1 MANNE
6 LNIHDANLE
15 DLQKTAD
22 RYSEPEGL
30 AASQPE
36 SPAEAA
42 DQYAEPEYSE
52 SSGQQKTADQHS
64 RPEAPAASDQPEDPL
79 AALRRA
85 LKAREDAKLEAPI
98 PSLETQA
105 AEARLALGI
114 GRTAFRAVDML
125 ENPTGKPPADSLGD
139 PESNSERSD
148 SSELA
153 DESVERADGDSDEA
167 KELDEQNKQNGS
179 PDKNKDEDED
189 EERSD
194 KESSEV
200 LKSLADSTN
209 HRLQAMADT
218 VENAINTIRARNRD
232 YVSLSSGD
240 MQRLV
245 SNVPDMLNGFVGAV
259 KGAIGSLPLAEASR
273 LNDAV
278 DEIRHRLTVLDNVI
292 AEHVIAEHVIAE
304 QRWNGVS
311 NDDYLRRTRELGDSI
326 AGLQNF
332 MNAAVSR
339 QNQAETDDAYS
350 RGKRAGQY
358 IAGD

>member
-1 MANNE
+1 MANNK
-6 LNIHDANLE
+6 LNIHGANLE
-15 DLQKTAD
+15 DLQ
-22 RYSEPEGL
+22 E
-30 AASQPE
+30 
-36 SPAEAA
+36 
-42 DQYAEPEYSE
+42 
-52 SSGQQKTADQHS
+52 TADQHS
-64 RPEAPAASDQPEDPL
+64 RPEAPAASDQPEDSL

-85 LKAREDAKLEAPI
+85 LKAREDAKPEAPI
-98 PSLETQA
+98 SSLETQA
-105 AEARLALGI
+105 AKTRLALGI

-218 VENAINTIRARNRD
+218 VENAINTIRARSRD

-292 AEHVIAEHVIAE
+292 AEHVIAE
-304 QRWNGVS
+304 QR
-311 NDDYLRRTRELGDSI
+311 
-326 AGLQNF
+326 
-332 MNAAVSR
+332 
-339 QNQAETDDAYS
+339 
-350 RGKRAGQY
+350 
-358 IAGD
+358 

>member
-1 MANNE
+1 MANNK
-6 LNIHDANLE
+6 LNIHGANLE
-15 DLQKTAD
+15 DLQ
-22 RYSEPEGL
+22 E
-30 AASQPE
+30 
-36 SPAEAA
+36 
-42 DQYAEPEYSE
+42 
-52 SSGQQKTADQHS
+52 TADQHS
-64 RPEAPAASDQPEDPL
+64 RPEAPAASDQSEDSL

-98 PSLETQA
+98 SSLETQA

-153 DESVERADGDSDEA
+153 DESVERADGDSDET
-167 KELDEQNKQNGS
+167 KEPDEQNEQNDS
-179 PDKNKDEDED
+179 PDKNKDEY

-194 KESSEV
+194 KESSEA
-200 LKSLADSTN
+200 LKSLADGTS
-209 HRLQAMADT
+209 HRLQAMAGT
-218 VENAINTIRARNRD
+218 VENAISTIRAHSRD

-240 MQRLV
+240 MQWLV

-278 DEIRHRLTVLDNVI
+278 DEIRHRLTVLNN
-292 AEHVIAEHVIAE
+292 VIAEHVIAE

-326 AGLQNF
+326 AELQNF
-332 MNAAVSR
+332 MNATVSR

-350 RGKRAGQY
+350 RGKRAGRY

>member
-1 MANNE
+1 MANNK
-6 LNIHDANLE
+6 LNIHGANLE
-15 DLQKTAD
+15 DLQ
-22 RYSEPEGL
+22 E
-30 AASQPE
+30 
-36 SPAEAA
+36 
-42 DQYAEPEYSE
+42 
-52 SSGQQKTADQHS
+52 TADQHS
-64 RPEAPAASDQPEDPL
+64 RPEAPAASNQPEDPL

-85 LKAREDAKLEAPI
+85 LKAREDAKPEAPI

-105 AEARLALGI
+105 AETRLALGI

-125 ENPTGKPPADSLGD
+125 ENPTGKPPADSLGE

-292 AEHVIAEHVIAE
+292 AEHVIAE

>member
-6 LNIHDANLE
+6 LNIHGANLE

-22 RYSEPEGL
+22 RCSKPEDL

-42 DQYAEPEYSE
+42 DQYAESEYSE
-52 SSGQQKTADQHS
+52 SSGQQETADQHS
-64 RPEAPAASDQPEDPL
+64 RPEAPAASNQPEDPL

-85 LKAREDAKLEAPI
+85 LKAREDAKPEAPI

-105 AEARLALGI
+105 AETRLALGI

-125 ENPTGKPPADSLGD
+125 ENPTGKPPADSLGE

-148 SSELA
+148 SSEPA
-153 DESVERADGDSDEA
+153 DESVERADGDSDET
-167 KELDEQNKQNGS
+167 KEPDEQNEQNDS

-194 KESSEV
+194 KESSEA
-200 LKSLADSTN
+200 LKSLADSTSY
-209 HRLQAMADT
+209 RLQAMADT

-240 MQRLV
+240 MQWLV

-259 KGAIGSLPLAEASR
+259 EGAIGSLPLAEASR

-278 DEIRHRLTVLDNVI
+278 DEVRYRLTVLNN
-292 AEHVIAEHVIAE
+292 VIAE
-304 QRWNGVS
+304 QRWNGAS
-311 NDDYLRRTRELGDSI
+311 NDDYLRHTRGLGSSI
-326 AGLQNF
+326 AALQNF
-332 MNAAVSR
+332 MNTAVLR

-350 RGKRAGQY
+350 RGKRAGRY
-358 IAGD
+358 MAGD

>member
-1 MANNE
+1 MANNK
-6 LNIHDANLE
+6 LNIHGANLE
-15 DLQKTAD
+15 DLQET
-22 RYSEPEGL
+22 
-30 AASQPE
+30 
-36 SPAEAA
+36 
-42 DQYAEPEYSE
+42 
-52 SSGQQKTADQHS
+52 TDQHS
-64 RPEAPAASDQPEDPL
+64 RPEAPAASDQPEDSL

-98 PSLETQA
+98 SSLETQA

-125 ENPTGKPPADSLGD
+125 ENPTGKPPADSLGE

-148 SSELA
+148 SSEPA
-153 DESVERADGDSDEA
+153 DESVERADGDSDET
-167 KELDEQNKQNGS
+167 KEPDEQNEQNDS
-179 PDKNKDEDED
+179 PDKNKDEY

-194 KESSEV
+194 KESSEA
-200 LKSLADSTN
+200 LKSLADGTG
-209 HRLQAMADT
+209 HRLQAMAGT
-218 VENAINTIRARNRD
+218 VENAISTIRAHSRD

-240 MQRLV
+240 MQWLV

-259 KGAIGSLPLAEASR
+259 EGAIGSLPLAEASR

-278 DEIRHRLTVLDNVI
+278 DEIRHRLTVLNN
-292 AEHVIAEHVIAE
+292 VIAE

-326 AGLQNF
+326 AELQNF

-350 RGKRAGQY
+350 RGKRAGRY

>member
-1 MANNE
+1 MANNK
-6 LNIHDANLE
+6 LNIHGANLE
-15 DLQKTAD
+15 DLQ
-22 RYSEPEGL
+22 E
-30 AASQPE
+30 
-36 SPAEAA
+36 
-42 DQYAEPEYSE
+42 
-52 SSGQQKTADQHS
+52 TADQHS
-64 RPEAPAASDQPEDPL
+64 RPEAPAASDQPEDSL

-85 LKAREDAKLEAPI
+85 LKAREDAKPEAPI
-98 PSLETQA
+98 SSLETQA
-105 AEARLALGI
+105 AKTRLALGI

-218 VENAINTIRARNRD
+218 VENAINTIRARSRD

>member
-6 LNIHDANLE
+6 LNIHGANLE

-22 RYSEPEGL
+22 RYSEPEDL

-42 DQYAEPEYSE
+42 DQYAELENPESG
-52 SSGQQKTADQHS
+52 GQQETADQHS
-64 RPEAPAASDQPEDPL
+64 RPEDPL

-105 AEARLALGI
+105 AETRLALGI

-125 ENPTGKPPADSLGD
+125 ENPTGKPPADSLGE

-153 DESVERADGDSDEA
+153 DESVERADGDSDET
-167 KELDEQNKQNGS
+167 KEPDEQNEQNDS
-179 PDKNKDEDED
+179 PDKNKDKDED

-194 KESSEV
+194 KESSEA
-200 LKSLADSTN
+200 LKSLADSTS

-240 MQRLV
+240 MQWLV
-245 SNVPDMLNGFVGAV
+245 SKVPDMLNGFVGAV
-259 KGAIGSLPLAEASR
+259 EGAIDGLPLVEASR

-292 AEHVIAEHVIAE
+292 AG
-304 QRWNGVS
+304 QRWNGAS
-311 NDDYLRRTRELGDSI
+311 NDDYLRHTRELGDSI
-326 AGLQNF
+326 AELQNF

-350 RGKRAGQY
+350 RGKRAGRY
-358 IAGD
+358 MAGD

>member
-1 MANNE
+1 M
-6 LNIHDANLE
+6 
-15 DLQKTAD
+15 
-22 RYSEPEGL
+22 
-30 AASQPE
+30 
-36 SPAEAA
+36 
-42 DQYAEPEYSE
+42 
-52 SSGQQKTADQHS
+52 
-64 RPEAPAASDQPEDPL
+64 

-85 LKAREDAKLEAPI
+85 LKAREDAKPEAPI

-105 AEARLALGI
+105 AETRLALGI

-125 ENPTGKPPADSLGD
+125 ENPTGKPPADSLGE

-179 PDKNKDEDED
+179 PDKNKDEDE
-189 EERSD
+189 ERSD
-194 KESSEV
+194 KESSEA

-218 VENAINTIRARNRD
+218 VENAINTIRACSRD

-240 MQRLV
+240 MQWLV
-245 SNVPDMLNGFVGAV
+245 SNVPGMLSGFVGAV
-259 KGAIGSLPLAEASR
+259 EGAIDGLPLVEASR
-273 LNDAV
+273 LNNAV
-278 DEIRHRLTVLDNVI
+278 DEIRHRLTALNNVI
-292 AEHVIAEHVIAE
+292 AENSVIAE
-304 QRWNGVS
+304 QRWNDVS
-311 NDDYLRRTRELGDSI
+311 NDDYLRHTIALKDSVAELR
-326 AGLQNF
+326 NF

-350 RGKRAGQY
+350 RGKRAGRY
-358 IAGD
+358 IAGGD

>member
-1 MANNE
+1 MANNK
-6 LNIHDANLE
+6 LNIHGANLE
-15 DLQKTAD
+15 DLQ
-22 RYSEPEGL
+22 E
-30 AASQPE
+30 
-36 SPAEAA
+36 
-42 DQYAEPEYSE
+42 
-52 SSGQQKTADQHS
+52 TADQHS
-64 RPEAPAASDQPEDPL
+64 RPEAPAASDQPEDSL

-85 LKAREDAKLEAPI
+85 LKAREDAKPEAPI
-98 PSLETQA
+98 SSLETQA
-105 AEARLALGI
+105 AKTRLALGI

-292 AEHVIAEHVIAE
+292 AEHVIAE

>member
-1 MANNE
+1 MANNK
-6 LNIHDANLE
+6 LNIHGANLE
-15 DLQKTAD
+15 DLQ
-22 RYSEPEGL
+22 E
-30 AASQPE
+30 
-36 SPAEAA
+36 
-42 DQYAEPEYSE
+42 
-52 SSGQQKTADQHS
+52 TADQHS
-64 RPEAPAASDQPEDPL
+64 RPEAPAASDQPEDSL

-85 LKAREDAKLEAPI
+85 LKAREDANLEAPI
-98 PSLETQA
+98 SSLETQA

-125 ENPTGKPPADSLGD
+125 ENPTSKPPADSLGD

-148 SSELA
+148 SSKLA

-179 PDKNKDEDED
+179 PDKNKDEDEDED

-218 VENAINTIRARNRD
+218 VENAINTIRARSRD

-292 AEHVIAEHVIAE
+292 AEHVIAE

>member
-6 LNIHDANLE
+6 LNIHGANLE

-22 RYSEPEGL
+22 RCSKPEDL

-42 DQYAEPEYSE
+42 DQYAESEYSE
-52 SSGQQKTADQHS
+52 SSGQQETADQHS
-64 RPEAPAASDQPEDPL
+64 RPEAPAASNQPEDPL

-85 LKAREDAKLEAPI
+85 LKAREDAKPEAPI

-105 AEARLALGI
+105 AETRLALGI

-125 ENPTGKPPADSLGD
+125 ENPTGKPPADSLGE

-148 SSELA
+148 SSEPA
-153 DESVERADGDSDEA
+153 DESVERADGDSDET
-167 KELDEQNKQNGS
+167 KEPDEQNEQDDV
-179 PDKNKDEDED
+179 PDKSKDEDKEQSN
-189 EERSD
+189 E
-194 KESSEV
+194 ESSEV
-200 LKSLADSTN
+200 LKSLADGTS

-232 YVSLSSGD
+232 YASLSSGD
-240 MQRLV
+240 MQWLV
-245 SNVPDMLNGFVGAV
+245 SNVPDMLNGFVEAV
-259 KGAIGSLPLAEASR
+259 EGAIGSLPLAEASR

-278 DEIRHRLTVLDNVI
+278 DEVRYRLTVLNN
-292 AEHVIAEHVIAE
+292 VIAE
-304 QRWNGVS
+304 QRWNGAS
-311 NDDYLRRTRELGDSI
+311 NDYYLRHTRGLGSSI
-326 AGLQNF
+326 AALQNF
-332 MNAAVSR
+332 MNTAVSR

-350 RGKRAGQY
+350 RGKRAGRY
-358 IAGD
+358 MAGDSA

>member
-1 MANNE
+1 MVNNK
-6 LNIHDANLE
+6 LNIHGANLE
-15 DLQKTAD
+15 DLQ
-22 RYSEPEGL
+22 E
-30 AASQPE
+30 
-36 SPAEAA
+36 
-42 DQYAEPEYSE
+42 
-52 SSGQQKTADQHS
+52 TADQHS
-64 RPEAPAASDQPEDPL
+64 RPEAPAASDQPEDSL

-85 LKAREDAKLEAPI
+85 LKAREDAKPEAPI
-98 PSLETQA
+98 SSLETQA
-105 AEARLALGI
+105 AKTRLALGI

-218 VENAINTIRARNRD
+218 VENAINTIRARSRD

-292 AEHVIAEHVIAE
+292 AEHVIAE

>member
-1 MANNE
+1 MANNK
-6 LNIHDANLE
+6 LNIHGANLE
-15 DLQKTAD
+15 DLQ
-22 RYSEPEGL
+22 E
-30 AASQPE
+30 
-36 SPAEAA
+36 
-42 DQYAEPEYSE
+42 
-52 SSGQQKTADQHS
+52 TADQHS
-64 RPEAPAASDQPEDPL
+64 RPEAPAASDQPEDSL

-85 LKAREDAKLEAPI
+85 LKAREDAKPEAPI
-98 PSLETQA
+98 SSLETQA
-105 AEARLALGI
+105 AKTRLALGI

-218 VENAINTIRARNRD
+218 VENAINTIRARSRD

-292 AEHVIAEHVIAE
+292 AEHVIAE

-326 AGLQNF
+326 AALQNF
-332 MNAAVSR
+332 MNTAVLR

-350 RGKRAGQY
+350 RGKRAGRY
-358 IAGD
+358 MAGD

>member
-1 MANNE
+1 MANNK
-6 LNIHDANLE
+6 LNIHGANLE
-15 DLQKTAD
+15 DLQETAD
-22 RYSEPEGL
+22 RYSEPEDL

-42 DQYAEPEYSE
+42 DQYAELENPESG
-52 SSGQQKTADQHS
+52 GQQETADQHS
-64 RPEAPAASDQPEDPL
+64 RPEAPAASDQPEDSL

-85 LKAREDAKLEAPI
+85 LKAREDANLEAPI
-98 PSLETQA
+98 SSLETQA

-125 ENPTGKPPADSLGD
+125 ENPTSKPPADSLGD

-148 SSELA
+148 SSKLA

-179 PDKNKDEDED
+179 PDKNKDEDEDED

-218 VENAINTIRARNRD
+218 VENAINTIRARSRD

-278 DEIRHRLTVLDNVI
+278 DEIRHRLTVI
-292 AEHVIAEHVIAE
+292 
-304 QRWNGVS
+304 R
-311 NDDYLRRTRELGDSI
+311 
-326 AGLQNF
+326 
-332 MNAAVSR
+332 
-339 QNQAETDDAYS
+339 
-350 RGKRAGQY
+350 
-358 IAGD
+358 

>member
-1 MANNE
+1 MANNK
-6 LNIHDANLE
+6 LNIHGANLE
-15 DLQKTAD
+15 DLQ
-22 RYSEPEGL
+22 E
-30 AASQPE
+30 
-36 SPAEAA
+36 
-42 DQYAEPEYSE
+42 
-52 SSGQQKTADQHS
+52 TADQHS
-64 RPEAPAASDQPEDPL
+64 RPEAPVASDQPEDPL

-105 AEARLALGI
+105 AETRLTLGI

-125 ENPTGKPPADSLGD
+125 ENPTGKPPADSLGE

-153 DESVERADGDSDEA
+153 DESVERADGDSDET
-167 KELDEQNKQNGS
+167 KEPDEQNEQNDS
-179 PDKNKDEDED
+179 PDKNKDKDED

-194 KESSEV
+194 KESSEA
-200 LKSLADSTN
+200 LKSLADSTS

-240 MQRLV
+240 MQWLV
-245 SNVPDMLNGFVGAV
+245 SKVPDMLNGFVGAV
-259 KGAIGSLPLAEASR
+259 EGAIDGLPLVEASR
-273 LNDAV
+273 LNDTV

-292 AEHVIAEHVIAE
+292 AG
-304 QRWNGVS
+304 QRWNGAS
-311 NDDYLRRTRELGDSI
+311 NDDYLRHTRELGDSI
-326 AGLQNF
+326 AELQNF
-332 MNAAVSR
+332 MNAAVLR

-350 RGKRAGQY
+350 RGKRAGPVY
-358 IAGD
+358 GW

>member
-1 MANNE
+1 MANNK
-6 LNIHDANLE
+6 LNIHGANLE
-15 DLQKTAD
+15 DLQ
-22 RYSEPEGL
+22 E
-30 AASQPE
+30 
-36 SPAEAA
+36 
-42 DQYAEPEYSE
+42 
-52 SSGQQKTADQHS
+52 TADQHS
-64 RPEAPAASDQPEDPL
+64 RPEAPAASDQPEDSL

-85 LKAREDAKLEAPI
+85 LKAREDAKPEAPI
-98 PSLETQA
+98 SSLETQA
-105 AEARLALGI
+105 AKTRLALGI

-179 PDKNKDEDED
+179 PDKNKDEDE
-189 EERSD
+189 ERSD
-194 KESSEV
+194 KESSEA

-292 AEHVIAEHVIAE
+292 AEHVIAE

>member
-1 MANNE
+1 MANNK
-6 LNIHDANLE
+6 LNIHGANLE
-15 DLQKTAD
+15 DLQETAD
-22 RYSEPEGL
+22 RYSEPEDL

-42 DQYAEPEYSE
+42 DQYAELENPESG
-52 SSGQQKTADQHS
+52 GQQETADQHS
-64 RPEAPAASDQPEDPL
+64 RPEAPAASDQPEDSL

-85 LKAREDAKLEAPI
+85 LKAREDANLEAPI
-98 PSLETQA
+98 SSLETQA

-125 ENPTGKPPADSLGD
+125 ENPTSKPPADSLGD

-148 SSELA
+148 SSKLA

-179 PDKNKDEDED
+179 PDKNKDEDEDED

-218 VENAINTIRARNRD
+218 VENAINTIRARSRD

-292 AEHVIAEHVIAE
+292 AEHVIAE

>member
-1 MANNE
+1 MANNK
-6 LNIHDANLE
+6 LNIHGANLE

-22 RYSEPEGL
+22 RYSEPEDL

-42 DQYAEPEYSE
+42 NQYAESEHSE
-52 SSGQQKTADQHS
+52 SSGQPETADQHS
-64 RPEAPAASDQPEDPL
+64 RPEDPL

-105 AEARLALGI
+105 AETRLTLGI

-125 ENPTGKPPADSLGD
+125 ENPTGKPPADSLGE

-153 DESVERADGDSDEA
+153 DESVERADGDSDET
-167 KELDEQNKQNGS
+167 KEPDEQNEQNDS
-179 PDKNKDEDED
+179 PDKNKDKDED

-194 KESSEV
+194 KESSEA
-200 LKSLADSTN
+200 LKSLADSTS

-240 MQRLV
+240 MQWLV
-245 SNVPDMLNGFVGAV
+245 SKVPDMLNGFVGAV
-259 KGAIGSLPLAEASR
+259 EGAIDGLPLVEASR
-273 LNDAV
+273 LNDTV

-292 AEHVIAEHVIAE
+292 AG
-304 QRWNGVS
+304 QRWNGAS
-311 NDDYLRRTRELGDSI
+311 NDDYLRHTRELGDSI
-326 AGLQNF
+326 AELQNF

-350 RGKRAGQY
+350 RGKRAGRY
-358 IAGD
+358 MAGD

>member
-1 MANNE
+1 MANNK
-6 LNIHDANLE
+6 LNIHGANLE
-15 DLQKTAD
+15 DLQETAD
-22 RYSEPEGL
+22 RYSEPEDL

-42 DQYAEPEYSE
+42 DQYAELENPESG
-52 SSGQQKTADQHS
+52 GQQETADQHS
-64 RPEAPAASDQPEDPL
+64 RPEAPAASDQPEDSL

-98 PSLETQA
+98 SSLETQA

-189 EERSD
+189 EDEERSD
-194 KESSEV
+194 KESSEA
-200 LKSLADSTN
+200 LKSLADSTS

-232 YVSLSSGD
+232 YVLLSSGD
-240 MQRLV
+240 MQWLV

-259 KGAIGSLPLAEASR
+259 EGAIGSLPLAEASR

-278 DEIRHRLTVLDNVI
+278 DEVRYRLTVLNN
-292 AEHVIAEHVIAE
+292 VIAE
-304 QRWNGVS
+304 QRWNGAS
-311 NDDYLRRTRELGDSI
+311 NDGYLRHTRGLGSSI
-326 AGLQNF
+326 AALQNF
-332 MNAAVSR
+332 MNTAVLR

-350 RGKRAGQY
+350 RGKRAGRY

>member
-1 MANNE
+1 MANNK
-6 LNIHDANLE
+6 LNIHGANLE
-15 DLQKTAD
+15 DLQ
-22 RYSEPEGL
+22 E
-30 AASQPE
+30 
-36 SPAEAA
+36 
-42 DQYAEPEYSE
+42 
-52 SSGQQKTADQHS
+52 TADQHS
-64 RPEAPAASDQPEDPL
+64 RPEAPAASDQPEDSL

-85 LKAREDAKLEAPI
+85 LKAREDAKPEAPI

-105 AEARLALGI
+105 AETRLALGI

-292 AEHVIAEHVIAE
+292 AEHVIAE

>member
-1 MANNE
+1 MANNK
-6 LNIHDANLE
+6 LNIHGANLE
-15 DLQKTAD
+15 DLQ
-22 RYSEPEGL
+22 E
-30 AASQPE
+30 
-36 SPAEAA
+36 
-42 DQYAEPEYSE
+42 
-52 SSGQQKTADQHS
+52 TADQHS
-64 RPEAPAASDQPEDPL
+64 RPEAPAASDQPEDSL

-85 LKAREDAKLEAPI
+85 LKAREDAKPEAPI
-98 PSLETQA
+98 SSLETQA
-105 AEARLALGI
+105 AKTRLALGI

-125 ENPTGKPPADSLGD
+125 ENPTGKPPADSLGE

-167 KELDEQNKQNGS
+167 KELDEQNEQNDS

-194 KESSEV
+194 KESSEA
-200 LKSLADSTN
+200 LKSLADSTS

-240 MQRLV
+240 MQWLV

-259 KGAIGSLPLAEASR
+259 EGAIGSLPLAEASR

-278 DEIRHRLTVLDNVI
+278 DEVRYRLTVLNN
-292 AEHVIAEHVIAE
+292 VIAE
-304 QRWNGVS
+304 QRWNGAS
-311 NDDYLRRTRELGDSI
+311 NDDYLRHTRGLGSSI
-326 AGLQNF
+326 AALQNF
-332 MNAAVSR
+332 MNTAVLR

-350 RGKRAGQY
+350 RGKRAGRY
-358 IAGD
+358 MAGD

>member
-1 MANNE
+1 MANNK
-6 LNIHDANLE
+6 LNIHGANLE
-15 DLQKTAD
+15 DLQETAD
-22 RYSEPEGL
+22 RYSEPEDL

-42 DQYAEPEYSE
+42 DQYAELENPESG
-52 SSGQQKTADQHS
+52 GQQETADQHS
-64 RPEAPAASDQPEDPL
+64 RPEAPAASDQPEDSL

-85 LKAREDAKLEAPI
+85 LKTREDAKLEAPI
-98 PSLETQA
+98 SSLETQA
-105 AEARLALGI
+105 TKTRFALGI

-189 EERSD
+189 EDEERSD
-194 KESSEV
+194 KESSEA
-200 LKSLADSTN
+200 LKSLADSMN

-218 VENAINTIRARNRD
+218 VENAINTIRARSRD

-240 MQRLV
+240 MQWLV

-259 KGAIGSLPLAEASR
+259 
-273 LNDAV
+273 
-278 DEIRHRLTVLDNVI
+278 
-292 AEHVIAEHVIAE
+292 
-304 QRWNGVS
+304 
-311 NDDYLRRTRELGDSI
+311 
-326 AGLQNF
+326 
-332 MNAAVSR
+332 
-339 QNQAETDDAYS
+339 
-350 RGKRAGQY
+350 
-358 IAGD
+358 

>member
-1 MANNE
+1 MANNK
-6 LNIHDANLE
+6 LNIHGANLE
-15 DLQKTAD
+15 DLQ
-22 RYSEPEGL
+22 E
-30 AASQPE
+30 
-36 SPAEAA
+36 
-42 DQYAEPEYSE
+42 
-52 SSGQQKTADQHS
+52 TADQHS
-64 RPEAPAASDQPEDPL
+64 RPEAPAASDQPEDSL

-85 LKAREDAKLEAPI
+85 LKAREDAKPEAPI
-98 PSLETQA
+98 SSLETQA
-105 AEARLALGI
+105 AKTRLALGI

>member
-6 LNIHDANLE
+6 LNIHGANLE
-15 DLQKTAD
+15 DLQKTTD
-22 RYSEPEGL
+22 RYSEPEDL

-42 DQYAEPEYSE
+42 NQYAESEHSE
-52 SSGQQKTADQHS
+52 SSGQPETADQHS
-64 RPEAPAASDQPEDPL
+64 RPEDPL

-98 PSLETQA
+98 SSLETQA

-189 EERSD
+189 E
-194 KESSEV
+194 
-200 LKSLADSTN
+200 
-209 HRLQAMADT
+209 
-218 VENAINTIRARNRD
+218 
-232 YVSLSSGD
+232 
-240 MQRLV
+240 
-245 SNVPDMLNGFVGAV
+245 
-259 KGAIGSLPLAEASR
+259 
-273 LNDAV
+273 
-278 DEIRHRLTVLDNVI
+278 DE
-292 AEHVIAEHVIAE
+292 E
-304 QRWNGVS
+304 
-311 NDDYLRRTRELGDSI
+311 
-326 AGLQNF
+326 
-332 MNAAVSR
+332 
-339 QNQAETDDAYS
+339 
-350 RGKRAGQY
+350 
-358 IAGD
+358 

>member
-1 MANNE
+1 MANNK
-6 LNIHDANLE
+6 LNIQGANLE
-15 DLQKTAD
+15 DLQETAD
-22 RYSEPEGL
+22 RYSEPEDL

-42 DQYAEPEYSE
+42 DQYAELENPESG
-52 SSGQQKTADQHS
+52 GQQETADQHS
-64 RPEAPAASDQPEDPL
+64 RPEAPAASDQPEDSL

-85 LKAREDAKLEAPI
+85 LKTREDAKLEAPI
-98 PSLETQA
+98 SSLETQA
-105 AEARLALGI
+105 AKTRLALGI

-179 PDKNKDEDED
+179 PDKNKDE
-189 EERSD
+189 ERSD
-194 KESSEV
+194 KESSEA
-200 LKSLADSTN
+200 LKSLADSMN

-218 VENAINTIRARNRD
+218 VENAINTIRARSRD

-240 MQRLV
+240 MQWLV

-259 KGAIGSLPLAEASR
+259 EGAIDGLPLVEASR

-278 DEIRHRLTVLDNVI
+278 DEIRHRLTALNN
-292 AEHVIAEHVIAE
+292 VIAE
-304 QRWNGVS
+304 QRWNDVSNDDS
-311 NDDYLRRTRELGDSI
+311 NDDYLRHTIALKDSV
-326 AGLQNF
+326 AELQNF

-350 RGKRAGQY
+350 RGKRAGRY

>member
-1 MANNE
+1 MANNK
-6 LNIHDANLE
+6 LNIHGANLE
-15 DLQKTAD
+15 DLQ
-22 RYSEPEGL
+22 E
-30 AASQPE
+30 
-36 SPAEAA
+36 
-42 DQYAEPEYSE
+42 
-52 SSGQQKTADQHS
+52 TADQHS
-64 RPEAPAASDQPEDPL
+64 RPEAPAASDQPEDSL

-85 LKAREDAKLEAPI
+85 LKAREDAKPEAPI
-98 PSLETQA
+98 SSLETQA
-105 AEARLALGI
+105 AKTRLALGI

-218 VENAINTIRARNRD
+218 VENAINTIRARSRD

-326 AGLQNF
+326 AALQNF
-332 MNAAVSR
+332 MNTAVLR

-350 RGKRAGQY
+350 RGKRAGRY
-358 IAGD
+358 MAGD